1 MPRTNARPSGLIAP
15 ENGSSLPSAPH
26 SSSLFARFSK
36 VVELLCEGGACLP
49 EGPLLA
55 PFWQRLEG
63 HVHEPQ
69 LAIPHLPCP
78 DGDEVVIKSKAKE
91 VAGSDKAAAR
101 AVRQPT
107 PLQKKQG
114 WGIC

>member
-1 MPRTNARPSGLIAP
+1 MLQERAP
-15 ENGSSLPSAPH
+15 PCPLPLTFPPFLP
-26 SSSLFARFSK
+26 SSSLK

-63 HVHEPQ
+63 HTHEPQ

-107 PLQKKQG
+107 PLQKKEG
-114 WGIC
+114 LSI

>member
-1 MPRTNARPSGLIAP
+1 
-15 ENGSSLPSAPH
+15 
-26 SSSLFARFSK
+26 
-36 VVELLCEGGACLP
+36 
-49 EGPLLA
+49 
-55 PFWQRLEG
+55 
-63 HVHEPQ
+63 

-107 PLQKKQG
+107 NEEKDRMGHLIETKKALALLPSS
-114 WGIC
+114 